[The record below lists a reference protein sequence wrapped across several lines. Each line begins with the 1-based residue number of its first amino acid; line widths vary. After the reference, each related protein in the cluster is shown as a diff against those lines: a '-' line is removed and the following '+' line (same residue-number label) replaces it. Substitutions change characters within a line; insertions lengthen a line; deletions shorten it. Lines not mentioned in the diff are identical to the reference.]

1 MNKKTTVTKIVIKPK
16 KKWFDINLR
25 EIWDYRD
32 LMGLMIRRDFVATYK
47 QTLLGPFWY
56 IITPLFNIFV
66 YSFIFNKIA
75 GISTEGVPPLLF
87 YLTGL
92 TLWTYFSTV
101 LTNTSNTFVA
111 NAAIFGKVY
120 FPRLIIPISVSISSM
135 IRFLIQFILL
145 FIFIIVYY
153 FLGYNTHFSIFSLL
167 IPVIFIITAILA
179 LGFGIIISSLTTKY
193 RDLQNFLAFGMQLW
207 LFITPIVY
215 PVNAIPEK
223 FKWIVMI
230 NPVTPLIDAF
240 KYGIIGVGNVSA
252 CGLTYSLCFTL
263 VVFVIGALVF
273 NKVEGN
279 FMDTV

>member
-56 IITPLFNIFV
+56 IITPLFNIVV

-153 FLGYNTHFSIFSLL
+153 FL
-167 IPVIFIITAILA
+167 
-179 LGFGIIISSLTTKY
+179 
-193 RDLQNFLAFGMQLW
+193 
-207 LFITPIVY
+207 
-215 PVNAIPEK
+215 
-223 FKWIVMI
+223 
-230 NPVTPLIDAF
+230 
-240 KYGIIGVGNVSA
+240 
-252 CGLTYSLCFTL
+252 
-263 VVFVIGALVF
+263 
-273 NKVEGN
+273 
-279 FMDTV
+279 